1 MSSIPENEELLRELL
16 VGDKIWPVVI
26 DRSLTDKE
34 LNAGKD
40 EDGGDILNCSIE
52 MFSYLRQQMREP
64 SIASEV
70 IPSMS
75 MLPHFCVEIEFELDE
90 EV

>member
-16 VGDKIWPVVI
+16 VGNKIWPVVI

-52 MFSYLRQQMREP
+52 MFSYLRQRMKEEP
-64 SIASEV
+64 MARAV
-70 IPSMS
+70 APMY
-75 MLPHFCVEIEFELDE
+75 PRFCVEIEIELDE